1 MSGTAATRRR
11 VPACQVARAP
21 DEPDQAIFFIRSIRA
36 IRGSFEL
43 RLLGKTGGLNKSG
56 LKN

>member
-21 DEPDQAIFFIRSIRA
+21 DEPDQAIFCIRSIHA
-36 IRGSFEL
+36 IRGSVAL
-43 RLLGKTGGLNKSG
+43 RLLGKAGGPNKSG